1 MTSAPV
7 DPISIEWRG
16 EVSSTEVNVLHAEAF
31 SSSRVF
37 TDEEWD
43 WRGLLERHSLGWVTA
58 RDGGG
63 ALVGFANVLWDGLVH
78 AWVQDVMV
86 SAAARHRGVATR
98 VVAEVREGAARAG
111 CEWLHVDFD
120 DDLRDFYW
128 GACGFRPT
136 SAGLIALEQPAQ

>member
-1 MTSAPV
+1 V
-7 DPISIEWRG
+7 DPIRIEWRG

-43 WRGLLERHSLGWVTA
+43 WRALLERHSLGWVTA
-58 RDGGG
+58 RDASGV
-63 ALVGFANVLWDGLVH
+63 LVGFANVLWDGLVH

-86 SAAARHRGVATR
+86 AATARRRGIATR
-98 VVAEVREGAARAG
+98 VVAEVRAGATRAG
-111 CEWLHVDFD
+111 CEYLHVDFD

-128 GACGFRPT
+128 GACGFTPT
-136 SAGLIALEQPAQ
+136 NAGLLELGQ